1 MTDTHNTSSFIIQ
14 QPEDAAATTT
24 RRSQA
29 VGLAPRASCEVG
41 RDPMEIVTSRMCA
54 LCTKACATRELG
66 GRLREAGMRPTRQ
79 RLQLAKLLFD
89 NGDRHFTAD
98 MLHEDAMRERIPVS
112 LATVYNTLQQFTQCG
127 MIRRLALDGQKT
139 WFDTNVSDHHHLF
152 YEGDDAIVDVP
163 EGYLTVTRLPPVPEG
178 MEISRVEVVVRVRR
192 REESR

>member
-1 MTDTHNTSSFIIQ
+1 MTETHNTSPFIVQ
-14 QPEDAAATTT
+14 STNEPPATL
-24 RRSQA
+24 SQRGQTVA
-29 VGLAPRASCEVG
+29 FAPRASCEVG

-54 LCTKACATRELG
+54 LCTKSCATREIG
-66 GRLREAGMRPTRQ
+66 GRLREAGLRPTRQ

-98 MLHEDAMRERIPVS
+98 MLHEDATRERIPVS

-152 YEGDDAIVDVP
+152 YEGEDAIVDVP
-163 EGYLTVTRLPPVPEG
+163 EGYLAVTGLPPVPEG